1 MKIVIE
7 DVVLKDDGT
16 PSGGVAKYGETL
28 ADFILDGCSE
38 EYSLEDIN
46 KQLEMCGIKPLELKD
61 IKIVGAGNIKIQETL

>member
-7 DVVLKDDGT
+7 DVILKDDGT
-16 PSGGVAKYGETL
+16 PSGGVAEYGETL
-28 ADFILDGCSE
+28 ADFILNGCSE

-61 IKIVGAGNIKIQETL
+61 IKIVGAGNIKIRG

>member
-16 PSGGVAKYGETL
+16 PNGGVAEYGETL

-61 IKIVGAGNIKIQETL
+61 IKIIGAVNIKI